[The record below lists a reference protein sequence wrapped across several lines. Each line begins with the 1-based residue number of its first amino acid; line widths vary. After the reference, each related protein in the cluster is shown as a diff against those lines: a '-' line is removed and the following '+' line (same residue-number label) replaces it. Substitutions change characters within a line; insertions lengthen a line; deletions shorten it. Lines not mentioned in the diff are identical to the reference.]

1 MKDET
6 ILKYVTLAGIFVM
19 FYLLMS
25 LAAIAEG

>member
-6 ILKYVTLAGIFVM
+6 QLKYVTFAGIFVM